1 MNDSDQR
8 VPDNTLEI
16 LAKNF
21 FKESLEYGFQQVDY
35 IRFANVLFD
44 LSMHNENGTVRK
56 KTDAK
61 AYDITK
67 NMKFP
72 LKGKRVW
79 IRMPEPEKDKSL
91 LTRWLS
97 DEFGKYFLF
106 SRTTAQ
112 SINVNQLINGSSNA
126 VGLIIFPDG
135 TPVGAVAFLNHD
147 KDQHKA
153 ELRKLIGD
161 PNMRGMGLAKEATRL
176 WIQYG
181 LSTLKLK
188 KIYVNTLN
196 TNIRNIRLNE
206 ELGFKVEG
214 LLCNEVFVDGQY
226 KDVLRMGLWVNSSLP
241 NAEKT

>member
-21 FKESLEYGFQQVDY
+21 FKESLEYGFQQADY

-44 LSMHNENGTVRK
+44 LSMHNENGAVKK
-56 KTDAK
+56 KTDVK

-72 LKGKRVW
+72 LKAKRVW
-79 IRMPEPEKDKSL
+79 IRELQPEKDKSL
-91 LTRWLS
+91 LKQWLS

-112 SINVNQLINGSSNA
+112 SIGIDQLINGPSNA
-126 VGLIIFPDG
+126 CGLIIFPDG

-181 LSTLKLK
+181 LSALKLK

-226 KDVLRMGLWVNSSLP
+226 KDVLRMGLWFNSSLSD
-241 NAEKT
+241 AEKI

>member
-1 MNDSDQR
+1 MNDSEQK

-21 FKESLEYGFQQVDY
+21 FKESIEYGFQQVDY

-44 LSMHNENGTVRK
+44 LSMQNENGAAKK

-61 AYDITK
+61 VYDITK

-72 LKGKRVW
+72 LKGERVW
-79 IRMPEPEKDKSL
+79 IRAPQPEKDKSL
-91 LTRWLS
+91 LKQWLS

-106 SRTTAQ
+106 SRTTAE
-112 SINVNQLINGSSNA
+112 SIDLNQLIKGSSHV

-135 TPVGAVAFLNHD
+135 TPIGAVAFLNHD

-181 LSTLKLK
+181 LSTLKLR

-226 KDVLRMGLWVNSSLP
+226 KDVLRMGLWFKS
-241 NAEKT
+241 